1 MPAYLEQEL
10 QAERTDSLDSPTSRE
25 VQEGYRERKKETE
38 REREGEREGGRER
51 EGKERERRRERGER
65 EGANVEIK
73 NL

>member
-38 REREGEREGGRER
+38 RERERGKEGER